1 MSISS
6 ISSVNSI
13 SGTSSV
19 TAVSAVAVAGRPAA
33 PGSDSS
39 ATAAPQGV
47 DASAQPLAP
56 ARFPWLSRLSLEL
69 ESAAHQTA
77 RFAAAPELGDHLNQ
91 ST

>member
-6 ISSVNSI
+6 ISSI

-39 ATAAPQGV
+39 ATAAPQDV

>member
-1 MSISS
+1 MSSSISS
-6 ISSVNSI
+6 ISSTST
-13 SGTSSV
+13 STSSV

-47 DASAQPLAP
+47 DASAEPLAP

-69 ESAAHQTA
+69 ESAARQTA